1 MRNKAAAGLAILAG
15 VLLLSAGVT
24 GAATWQTIRNFVVAL
39 IGDHWALIL
48 LFQAL
53 IFIASLGGVAVI
65 CGGILV
71 GAGRTFLGK
80 LFILL
85 GTGTGLLGLVLAVM
99 LPWFRQGSASLA
111 LGTTTGTFG
120 IIFSVVA
127 RMIAK

>member
-1 MRNKAAAGLAILAG
+1 MRNKVAMCLAIVAG
-15 VLLLSAGVT
+15 VLLLGAGVT
-24 GAATWQTIRNFVVAL
+24 GAATWQTIRNFVVTF

-71 GAGRTFLGK
+71 GAGRTFVGK
-80 LFILL
+80 LFIML

-99 LPWFRQGSASLA
+99 LPWFQGSATLA
-111 LGTTTGTFG
+111 IGTAAGTFG
-120 IIFSVVA
+120 VILSIAA